1 MRIKKEGNIPLCEC
15 DEVHTGVIQNRRET
29 MPDEA
34 TLYELAEFFKNFGD
48 FTRIRILM
56 ALEEGE
62 MCVCDVAELLSMT
75 KSAVSHQLKV
85 LRQSNLISYRKSGK
99 NVYYSLA
106 DEHVSDIVKKSL
118 EHIKE

>member
-1 MRIKKEGNIPLCEC
+1 MKKIQEGSIPLCEC
-15 DEVHTGVIQNRRET
+15 DEVHAGIIRKKREH
-29 MPDEA
+29 MPSEA
-34 TLYELAEFFKNFGD
+34 TLYELADFFKNFGD

-56 ALEEGE
+56 ALEDGE
-62 MCVCDVAELLSMT
+62 MCVCDIAELLSMT

-99 NVYYSLA
+99 NVFYSLA

-118 EHIKE
+118 EHIME